1 MSDFF
6 EGFPPRGGPGRRGGA
21 PPGSEQDAGRPG
33 PWGTRRAPR
42 AFAKFEDFEGPGW
55 GGPGG
60 HMHGHGHGG
69 PPWRAGRR
77 MRRGDIRLAILVELL
92 DGPAHGYELIG
103 RLESRTGGMWRPSAG
118 SVYPTLQMLEDE
130 GLVAGRDENGK
141 RIFDLTEAGR
151 TEANAARERIG
162 QAGPWAGAAG
172 GAGGGH
178 FELRK
183 GMKGLVL
190 AVRQAAVAGDESQV
204 RAAAAVINEARQR
217 IYRILAGDTTDTG
230 GGEPGGRTTA

>member
-1 MSDFF
+1 MNEFNDRF
-6 EGFPPRGGPGRRGGA
+6 PGRRQMRSARRGPEDFADFEEGG
-21 PPGSEQDAGRPG
+21 G
-33 PWGTRRAPR
+33 PWAHHGHSHAGPPPWAGGRRA
-42 AFAKFEDFEGPGW
+42 
-55 GGPGG
+55 
-60 HMHGHGHGG
+60 
-69 PPWRAGRR
+69 
-77 MRRGDIRLAILVELL
+77 RRGDIRWALLLGLL

-103 RLESRTGGMWRPSAG
+103 RLEARTGGMWRPSAG